1 MNVEEKIAK
10 LYRSWSGSDAV
21 RIDRIAGSG
30 SYRQYFRISG
40 SSGSVVAANNA
51 DIRENIAFLEF
62 TRHFQAMNMP
72 VPGLLYTAPENDA
85 YILEDLGDTTL
96 FSTLSRLRSN
106 DNRISTEGGKLY
118 MAVVGQ
124 LPDFQVRAGRGIPFQ
139 HCYPRPAFD
148 RQSMMWDL
156 NYFKYYFLKL
166 AKISFDEQKLEEDFN
181 ALADFLLEVPLENF
195 MYRDFQS
202 RNIMIHDNKAWFIDY
217 QGGRKGGLQYDL
229 ASLLYDAKADL
240 PEEFRQGLLDHYI
253 GVSRESGPFDEYLFR
268 RYFDGFVL
276 IRIMQ
281 SMGAYGFRG
290 YYENKPL
297 FLQSIP
303 YAVRNLKILK
313 ERSGIPLK
321 LPVLMRA
328 LEEIIND
335 PAFSSLK
342 PASTDLKV
350 RICSFSY
357 RNGLPADDSGNGG
370 GFIFDCRALPNPGRY
385 SEYKTVTGKDKQVID
400 FLKKEAEV
408 DAFLNHVFGLVNQS
422 VINYIERGFTS
433 LAVAFGCTGG
443 QHRSVFCAEELAKYL
458 KEKFNVKVEL
468 KHLYESNDPCSR
480 TGDEA

>member
-1 MNVEEKIAK
+1 MNIEEKIAK
-10 LYRSWSGSDAV
+10 LYRSWNGSDAL
-21 RIDRIAGSG
+21 RIDRIVGSG

-40 SSGSVVAANNA
+40 GSGSVVAAYNT

-62 TRHFQAMNMP
+62 TRHFMSMKMP
-72 VPGLLYTAPENDA
+72 VPGILFTAPENDA
-85 YILEDLGDTTL
+85 YLLEDLGDTTL
-96 FSTLSRLRSN
+96 FSALSKLRSN
-106 DNRISTEGGKLY
+106 DNHISAEGGKLY
-118 MAVVGQ
+118 MSVVEH
-124 LPDFQVRAGRGIPFQ
+124 LTEFQVRAGRGIPFQ

-202 RNIMIHDNKAWFIDY
+202 RNIMIHNGKAWFIDY

-240 PEEFRQGLLDHYI
+240 PEEFRQGLIDHYV
-253 GVSRESGPFDEYLFR
+253 GVSRESGSFDEYLFR

-276 IRIMQ
+276 IRILQ
-281 SMGAYGFRG
+281 AMGAYGFRG

-303 YAVRNLKILK
+303 YAVKNLKILK

-321 LPVLMRA
+321 LPALMKA
-328 LEEIIND
+328 LEDIINT
-335 PAFSSLK
+335 PAFSSVK
-342 PASTDLKV
+342 PTSTELKV
-350 RICSFSY
+350 GICSFSY
-357 RNGLPADDSGNGG
+357 KNGLPADDSGNGG

-385 SEYKTVTGKDKQVID
+385 PEYKTFSGREKPVID
-400 FLKKEAEV
+400 FLKKEPEV
-408 DAFLNHVFGLVNQS
+408 DSFLNHAFGLVNQS
-422 VINYIERGFTS
+422 VLNYIERGFTS
-433 LAVAFGCTGG
+433 LVVSFGCTGG
-443 QHRSVFCAEELAKYL
+443 QHRSVYCAEEMARHLT
-458 KEKFNVKVEL
+458 EKFNVKVEL
-468 KHLYESNDPCSR
+468 KHSEISKQ
-480 TGDEA
+480 E